1 MQLIFQGLRA
11 HWIIDT
17 NTAHTKKRLIAGI
30 KSSGEAFLRP

>member
-1 MQLIFQGLRA
+1 MIFQRLRE
-11 HWIIDT
+11 HWMIDT